1 MQIVRLVMMIVAV
14 AGIIY
19 ALEYMERGIA
29 VWFWITLLGVGF
41 VGLLYT
47 FRLTQ
52 RRVRLE
58 RRARERQE
66 KKKIP
71 PVETLTFIRRTSL
84 PGGSVSGRR
93 LAVPMGRFSRGGS
106 FIPEERACFLPL
118 DFAVVAGGKA
128 VGGVGFVLGTDV
140 ERFGAKIGF
149 WLSSRCRGR
158 GMMTAAVRQAVEWMF
173 ANTPIIRIFAAAYA
187 TNSASQRVLVK
198 AGFRHVG
205 TFRKAFFK
213 NGAFVDGCYYELLK

>member
-1 MQIVRLVMMIVAV
+1 MKTNVMQIVRLVMMIVAV

-66 KKKIP
+66 KKKS
-71 PVETLTFIRRTSL
+71 RRMKV
-84 PGGSVSGRR
+84 SVSTGGAVFPGRQFYSGRAGLFPAAGFRCLGRR
-93 LAVPMGRFSRGGS
+93 QVRGRRGVRAWDGCRTLRRRNRLLALKP
-106 FIPEERACFLPL
+106 LP
-118 DFAVVAGGKA
+118 
-128 VGGVGFVLGTDV
+128 
-140 ERFGAKIGF
+140 
-149 WLSSRCRGR
+149 GR

-173 ANTPIIRIFAAAYA
+173 ANTPVIRIFAAAYA

-198 AGFRHVG
+198 TGFRHVG

-213 NGAFVDGCYYELLK
+213 NGAFVDGCYYELLKDENE

>member
-1 MQIVRLVMMIVAV
+1 MQRFLTIMSVFFFVCGVVSLWRILSDDGRDIWYVPLVLIGASGILAVRARSMGRKIRKTKTDMKTNVMQIVRLVMMIVAV

-66 KKKIP
+66 KKKS
-71 PVETLTFIRRTSL
+71 RRSK
-84 PGGSVSGRR
+84 R
-93 LAVPMGRFSRGGS
+93 
-106 FIPEERACFLPL
+106 
-118 DFAVVAGGKA
+118 
-128 VGGVGFVLGTDV
+128 
-140 ERFGAKIGF
+140 
-149 WLSSRCRGR
+149 
-158 GMMTAAVRQAVEWMF
+158 
-173 ANTPIIRIFAAAYA
+173 
-187 TNSASQRVLVK
+187 
-198 AGFRHVG
+198 
-205 TFRKAFFK
+205 
-213 NGAFVDGCYYELLK
+213 